1 MTIVTGLIGYPTEH
15 SLSPVIHSY
24 WMKQH
29 GIDGAYKLFT
39 TPSARLRQTAGHMR
53 RKVKGFNITVPHKE
67 SVMEYLDNIDVLATR
82 IGAVNTVMVN
92 AAEQLSGTNTDAYG
106 FLENLR
112 DGCGGSLP
120 DLSQVVILGAGGA
133 ARAAVVALTDAG
145 SKQIT
150 LSNRTLET
158 AQKLA
163 AVFGCLATGW
173 DVSGACL
180 AGATL
185 VVNTTSL
192 GMKHQPPLNISLQH
206 LDPNAVVYDIV
217 YNPLE
222 TSLLKAAKARGN
234 GTVDGLGMLLY
245 QAQKAFAL
253 WHGVEPTVDDGL
265 RKHVLQVIKERG
277 DA

>member
-1 MTIVTGLIGYPTEH
+1 MSLLTGLIGYPTEH
-15 SLSPVIHSY
+15 SLSPAIHHY
-24 WMKQH
+24 WMKHH

-53 RKVKGFNITVPHKE
+53 RKVRGFNITVPHKE
-67 SVMEYLDNIDVLATR
+67 TVMEYLDTIDALATR
-82 IGAVNTVMVN
+82 IGAVNTVTVDGDT
-92 AAEQLSGTNTDAYG
+92 LSGTNTDAYG

-112 DGCGGSLP
+112 QGCGGNLP
-120 DLSQVVILGAGGA
+120 DLSKVVILGAGGA
-133 ARAAVVALTDAG
+133 ARAAIVALSDAG
-145 SKQIT
+145 AEHIT
-150 LSNRTLET
+150 VSNRTLET

-163 AVFGCLATGW
+163 AEFDVSACGW

-180 AGATL
+180 TDATL

-192 GMKHQPPLNISLQH
+192 GMKNHPPLNLSLQH
-206 LDPNAVVYDIV
+206 LAPHAVVYDIV

-222 TSLLKAAKARGN
+222 TSLLKAAKGRGN
-234 GTVDGLGMLLY
+234 PTVDGLGMLLF

-253 WHGVEPTVDDGL
+253 WHGVEPAVDEGL
-265 RKHVLQVIKERG
+265 RKHVLQVMRERG

>member
-1 MTIVTGLIGYPTEH
+1 MVTGLIGYPTDH
-15 SLSPVIHSY
+15 SLSPAIHAY

-53 RKVKGFNITVPHKE
+53 RKVRGFNITVPHKE
-67 SVMEYLDNIDVLATR
+67 AVMEYLDNIDALATR
-82 IGAVNTVMVN
+82 IGAVNTVSVSG
-92 AAEQLSGTNTDAYG
+92 EELSGTNTDGYG

-112 DGCGGSLP
+112 QGCGGILP
-120 DLSQVVILGAGGA
+120 NLSTVVILGAGGA
-133 ARAAVVALTDAG
+133 ARAAIVALKDVGA
-145 SKQIT
+145 KQIT

-163 AVFGCLATGW
+163 EEFECNACGW
-173 DVSGACL
+173 DISGACL
-180 AGATL
+180 EGATL

-206 LDPNAVVYDIV
+206 LATEAVVYDIV

-222 TSLLKAAKARGN
+222 TSLLKAAKGRGN
-234 GTVDGLGMLLY
+234 KVVDGLGMLLF

-253 WHGVEPTVDDGL
+253 WHGIEPAVDEGL
-265 RKHVLQVIKERG
+265 RNHVLQVMKERG

>member
-1 MTIVTGLIGYPTEH
+1 MTLLTGLIGYPTEH
-15 SLSPVIHSY
+15 SLSPAIHAY

-39 TPSARLRQTAGHMR
+39 TPSARLRQTALHMR
-53 RKVKGFNITVPHKE
+53 RKVRGFNITVPHKE
-67 SVMEYLDNIDVLATR
+67 AVMEYLDRADALATR
-82 IGAVNTVMVN
+82 IGAVNTVTVDG
-92 AAEQLSGTNTDAYG
+92 ETLEGTNTDAYG

-112 DGCGGSLP
+112 HGCGGTLP
-120 DLSQVVILGAGGA
+120 DLSNVLILGAGGA
-133 ARAAVVALTDAG
+133 ARAAIVALKDAG
-145 SKQIT
+145 AQQIT
-150 LSNRTLET
+150 VSNRTLET

-163 AVFGCLATGW
+163 AEFDVSATGW

-180 AGATL
+180 ADATL

-192 GMKHQPPLNISLQH
+192 GMKNHPPLNLSLQH
-206 LDPNAVVYDIV
+206 LPASAVVYDIV

-222 TSLLKAAKARGN
+222 TSLLKAAKGRGN
-234 GTVDGLGMLLY
+234 PTVDGLGMLLF

-253 WHGVEPTVDDGL
+253 WHGVEPVVDSGL
-265 RKHVLQVIKERG
+265 RAHVLQAMRERG

>member
-1 MTIVTGLIGYPTEH
+1 MTVLTGLVGYPTEH
-15 SLSPVIHSY
+15 SLSPAIHEY

-53 RKVKGFNITVPHKE
+53 RKVRGFNITVPHKE
-67 SVMEYLDNIDVLATR
+67 AVMEYLDHIDALATR
-82 IGAVNTVMVN
+82 IGAVNTVRV
-92 AAEQLSGTNTDAYG
+92 EGEELSGTNTDGYG

-112 DGCGGSLP
+112 QGCGGNLP
-120 DLSQVVILGAGGA
+120 DLTQVVILGAGGA
-133 ARAAVVALTDAG
+133 ARAAIVALKEAG
-145 SKQIT
+145 VKQIT

-158 AQKLA
+158 AEKLA
-163 AVFGCLATGW
+163 QEFDCTANGW

-192 GMKHQPPLNISLQH
+192 GMKHQPPLNLSLQH
-206 LDPNAVVYDIV
+206 LPAEAVVYDIV

-222 TSLLKAAKARGN
+222 TSLLKAAKGRGN
-234 GTVDGLGMLLY
+234 RVVDGLGMLLF
-245 QAQKAFAL
+245 QAQKAFAI
-253 WHGVEPTVDDGL
+253 WHGVEPVVDDAL
-265 RKHVLQVIKERG
+265 RNHVLQVMKQRG

>member
-1 MTIVTGLIGYPTEH
+1 MSTQTGLIGYPTEH
-15 SLSPVIHSY
+15 SLSPAIHGY
-24 WMKQH
+24 WMKLH
-29 GIDGAYKLFT
+29 AIDGAYKLFT
-39 TPSARLRQTAGHMR
+39 TPSARLRQTAGHMK
-53 RKVKGFNITVPHKE
+53 RKVKGFNVTVPHKE

-82 IGAVNTVMVN
+82 IGAVNTVSVG
-92 AAEQLSGTNTDAYG
+92 AGEELSGTNTDAYG

-112 DGCGGSLP
+112 DGCGGTLP

-133 ARAAVVALTDAG
+133 ARAAIIALKDAG
-145 SKQIT
+145 SKKIT
-150 LSNRTLET
+150 ISNRTLET

-163 AVFGCLATGW
+163 REFDAEAIAW

-192 GMKHQPPLNISLQH
+192 GMKHQPPLNLSLQH
-206 LDPNAVVYDIV
+206 LNAQAVVYDIV

-222 TSLLKAAKARGN
+222 TSLLKAAKGRGN
-234 GTVDGLGMLLY
+234 KVVDGLGMLLY

-253 WHGVEPTVDDGL
+253 WHGVEPAVDDGL
-265 RKHVLQVIKERG
+265 RKHILQVMKERG

>member
-1 MTIVTGLIGYPTEH
+1 MTVITGLIGYPTEH
-15 SLSPVIHSY
+15 SLSPTIHSY

-39 TPSARLRQTAGHMR
+39 TPSARLRQTAAHMK
-53 RKVKGFNITVPHKE
+53 RKVRGFNITVPHKE
-67 SVMEYLDNIDVLATR
+67 AVMEYLDNIDVLATR
-82 IGAVNTVMVN
+82 IGAVNTVTVGEDG
-92 AAEQLSGTNTDAYG
+92 ALSGTNTDAYG

-112 DGCGGSLP
+112 EGCGRRLP
-120 DLSQVVILGAGGA
+120 DLSNVVILGAGGA
-133 ARAAVVALTDAG
+133 ARAAIVALLDAG

-163 AVFGCLATGW
+163 SEFGANATGW
-173 DVSGACL
+173 DVAGACL
-180 AGATL
+180 AGASL

-206 LDPNAVVYDIV
+206 LGAAAVVYDIV

-222 TSLLKAAKARGN
+222 TSLLKAAKGRGN
-234 GTVDGLGMLLY
+234 MVVDGLGMLLY
-245 QAQKAFAL
+245 QAQKAFAI
-253 WHGVEPTVDDGL
+253 WHGVEPKVDEGL